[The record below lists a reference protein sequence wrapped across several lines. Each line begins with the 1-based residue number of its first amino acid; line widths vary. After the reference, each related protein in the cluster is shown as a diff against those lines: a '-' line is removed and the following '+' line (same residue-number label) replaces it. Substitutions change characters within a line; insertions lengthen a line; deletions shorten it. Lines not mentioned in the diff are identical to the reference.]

1 MPTACVHR
9 SRRGPGPAAPA
20 EAEAVPGGGSSPAHA
35 SLGSLA
41 RLATDTGGRF
51 TEQTNDLSL
60 GYARA
65 QRDLGCVYSVG
76 FYVSDFDEDQV
87 RGVKLFTKR
96 SGLRVLHPSKYVFR
110 SKSARRQSM
119 LQAAW
124 DAPEMFE
131 TGVVRA
137 HVFPLRPKS
146 KSTWDAILAVS
157 FPVPLGGRQGRDAQ
171 HEFGAVISRG
181 PRVAHRFSRVITL
194 QPDDADVTSAPTITF
209 LEPVTLGPG
218 TYVVTAVNA
227 DREVTVPHAT
237 RISVEVPEIP
247 RKELFLVGPLLGR
260 PSGPNLV
267 VSGGGELDEDRQGS
281 ESAFEPLMV
290 RQLDRPLDLAAF
302 TQACF
307 VSKGGR
313 KVKKAPVADPTIS
326 RTLRYRSGE
335 KLGQLDDVTPKLE
348 RDGSIYCGT
357 MLDVIPA
364 LPDGEYVFEA
374 ALRSDADGEGDP
386 VQQVRFA
393 IGRSGQAGDPN

>member
-1 MPTACVHR
+1 M
-9 SRRGPGPAAPA
+9 
-20 EAEAVPGGGSSPAHA
+20 
-35 SLGSLA
+35 
-41 RLATDTGGRF
+41 
-51 TEQTNDLSL
+51 SL

-76 FYVSDFDEDQV
+76 FYVNDFDEDQV
-87 RGVKLFTKR
+87 REVKLFTNR
-96 SGLRVLHPSKYVFR
+96 PGLRVLHPSKYVFR

-124 DAPEMFE
+124 NAPEMFE

-137 HVFPLRPKS
+137 HVFPLRPKT

-157 FPVPLGGRQGRDAQ
+157 FPVPLAGRQGRDAQ
-171 HEFGAVISRG
+171 REFGAVISRG
-181 PRVAHRFSRVITL
+181 PHVAHRFSRLITL
-194 QPDDADVTSAPTITF
+194 QPDDADVTSEPTITF
-209 LEPVTLGPG
+209 LEPVTLEPG
-218 TYVVTAVNA
+218 SYVVTAVNA

-267 VSGGGELDEDRQGS
+267 VSGGGEIEEDRQGS

-307 VSKGGR
+307 VSK
-313 KVKKAPVADPTIS
+313 KAKKAPVADPTIS
-326 RTLRYRSGE
+326 RTLRDRGGE
-335 KLGQLDDVTPKLE
+335 KLGQLDDVTPTLE
-348 RDGSIYCGT
+348 RDGSVYCGT

-374 ALRSDADGEGDP
+374 ALRSDAKGEDDP

-393 IGRSGQAGDPN
+393 IGRSGQAGDSN